1 MRAWAVILSALV
13 ATAPASAAGDKA
25 APERHRGHQHG
36 AAKLQVSV
44 DARSLQIS
52 FEGPADNI
60 LGFEHAPKN
69 EAQKTTLARAEERLR
84 QPNLLFA
91 VPPGAE
97 CQAQPVRLD
106 TRLPAAGS
114 GETHSEMQ
122 VDWRWEC
129 AKPQALTHVDV
140 GLFKAFPRLKQ
151 LRVELVT
158 PAGQTATVLRPGAA
172 RLKLS
177 S

>member
-13 ATAPASAAGDKA
+13 ATAPAAAADKA
-25 APERHRGHQHG
+25 APERHRAHQHG

-44 DARSLQIS
+44 DGRSLQIS

-69 EAQKTTLARAEERLR
+69 DAQKKTLARAEEQLR
-84 QPNLLFA
+84 QPTLFA
-91 VPPGAE
+91 VPPAAE

-122 VDWRWEC
+122 VDWRWDC

-151 LRVELVT
+151 LRVEVVT
-158 PAGQTATVLRPGAA
+158 PAGQTAAVLRPSAA

-177 S
+177 